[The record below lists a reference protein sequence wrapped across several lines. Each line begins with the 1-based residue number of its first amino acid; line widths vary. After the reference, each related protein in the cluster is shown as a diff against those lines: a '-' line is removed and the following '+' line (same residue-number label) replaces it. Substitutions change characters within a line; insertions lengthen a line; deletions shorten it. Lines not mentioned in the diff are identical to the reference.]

1 MRKNTPYNK
10 EEVQENLERVGENS
24 KMNKD
29 ALKVT
34 SKVLTGLV
42 LLTGV
47 TSVPANAVEV
57 KNAAVDVNAKE
68 VKVSVYEKDG
78 HYYAK
83 LVSDKEVSNVV
94 ARIVVDGKS
103 EL

>member
-1 MRKNTPYNK
+1 
-10 EEVQENLERVGENS
+10 
-24 KMNKD
+24 MNKD

-78 HYYAK
+78 HYYTK
-83 LVSDKEVSNVV
+83 
-94 ARIVVDGKS
+94 
-103 EL
+103 